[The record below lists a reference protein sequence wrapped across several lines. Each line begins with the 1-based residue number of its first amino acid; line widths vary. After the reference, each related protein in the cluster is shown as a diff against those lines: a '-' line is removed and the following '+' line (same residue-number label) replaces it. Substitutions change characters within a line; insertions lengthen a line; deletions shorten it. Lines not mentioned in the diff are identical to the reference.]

1 MTVDR
6 NPRSFRQLSTP
17 HAAAVAGVLFALLF
31 GVAVVCLKTALP
43 DGAKPGSQFI
53 DGSNTRLRVAAIL
66 MPFAGIAFLWF
77 IGVVR
82 DGFGA
87 LEDRFFS
94 SVFLGSG
101 LLFLSVIFASSAV
114 GSGLVASRRADIAPD
129 LHSQVVEFG
138 RGLLVTLTDTYAV
151 RMAAVFMVSSATI
164 WLKTGLMPRWLV
176 GLTYLVA
183 VINLIAAD
191 TSMWMTLSFPV
202 WVLVVSVL
210 LLVRAEHH
218 RPSAT
223 STEGS

>member
-1 MTVDR
+1 VNAAQPSPSRLT
-6 NPRSFRQLSTP
+6 TP
-17 HAAAVAGVLFALLF
+17 HSAAAAGVLFALLF
-31 GVAVVCLKTALP
+31 GAALVCIKTSLP
-43 DGAKPGSQFI
+43 EAAAPGSQFL
-53 DGSNTRLRVAAIL
+53 DSANLRLRTAAIL

-101 LLFLSVIFASSAV
+101 LLFLSVIFAASAV
-114 GSGLVASRRADIAPD
+114 GSGLAAGRDVGVASDV
-129 LHSQVVEFG
+129 HSQIAEFG
-138 RGLLVTLTDTYAV
+138 RGLLITLTETYAI
-151 RMAAVFMVSSATI
+151 RMAAVFMISSATI

-183 VINLIAAD
+183 VANLVAGE
-191 TSMWMTLSFPV
+191 TSMWVSMSFPA

-210 LLVRAEHH
+210 LLVRAEFH
-218 RPSAT
+218 RPDVA
-223 STEGS
+223 G